1 MGKENKRRK
10 PRGCY
15 MIALECSR
23 MSIFIPQTIS
33 DQEAEMTACA
43 GIIRMNRNI
52 GELQVKL
59 ATFDL
64 SDC

>member
-1 MGKENKRRK
+1 MGNENKRRK

>member
-1 MGKENKRRK
+1 
-10 PRGCY
+10 

-23 MSIFIPQTIS
+23 MCIFLPQTIS

-52 GELQVKL
+52 GEL
-59 ATFDL
+59 
-64 SDC
+64 